1 MNWKFEAI
9 EKLKEYTARKNALE
23 SIPEE
28 IKRLEEDAQRIR
40 AASTDATP
48 VQGGGSTR
56 EDMLLS
62 NIVLREELQ
71 RRLSDA
77 LRWVEIV
84 DGGLAVLTDE
94 DRLVLDRFYIHPMRG
109 NVDRL
114 RGELGFED
122 ERSVYKRKDKALRR
136 FTLSLYGTC
145 EQ

>member
-9 EKLKEYTARKNALE
+9 EKLKEYAARKNAIT

-28 IKRLEEDAQRIR
+28 IKRLEDDAQRIR

-62 NIVLREELQ
+62 NIVHREELQ

-77 LRWVEIV
+77 MRWVEIV
-84 DGGLAVLTDE
+84 DGGLAVLSDE
-94 DRLVLDRFYIHPMRG
+94 DRLVLDRFYMHQMRG
-109 NVDRL
+109 NVERL
-114 RGELGFED
+114 RNELGLED

-145 EQ
+145 DQ

>member
-9 EKLKEYTARKNALE
+9 EKLKEYTARKNAIT

-48 VQGGGSTR
+48 VHGGGSAR

-62 NIVLREELQ
+62 NIVHREELERSLEQ
-71 RRLSDA
+71 A
-77 LRWVEIV
+77 KIWVELV
-84 DGGLAVLTDE
+84 DAGLEILSTE
-94 DRLVLDRFYIHPMRG
+94 ERLVLDRFYIHPEKG

-114 RGELGFED
+114 CGELNVEK
-122 ERSVYKRKDKALRR
+122 SQVYAKKDSALRH
-136 FTLSLYGTC
+136 FTISLYGCT
-145 EQ
+145 EI

>member
-9 EKLKEYTARKNALE
+9 EKLKEYTARKNAIT

-48 VQGGGSTR
+48 VHGGGSSL

-62 NIVLREELQ
+62 NIVHREELQ

-77 LRWVEIV
+77 QRWVDIV
-84 DGGLAVLTDE
+84 DGGLAVLSDD
-94 DRLVLDRFYIHPMRG
+94 DRLVLDRFYMHPMRG

-114 RGELGFED
+114 CCELGLED

-136 FTLSLYGTC
+136 FTMALYGTC

>member
-9 EKLKEYTARKNALE
+9 EKLKEYTARKNAIT

-48 VQGGGSTR
+48 VQGGGSAR

-62 NIVLREELQ
+62 NIVHREELQ

-84 DGGLAVLTDE
+84 DGGLAVLSDE
-94 DRLVLDRFYIHPMRG
+94 DRLVLERFYIHPMRG

-114 RGELGFED
+114 CDDLAIEKAA
-122 ERSVYKRKDKALRR
+122 VYKRKEKALRR
-136 FTLSLYGTC
+136 FTVALYGIT
-145 EQ
+145 ES

>member
-9 EKLKEYTARKNALE
+9 EKLKEYTARKNAIT

-28 IKRLEEDAQRIR
+28 IKRLEEEAQRIR

-48 VQGGGSTR
+48 VQGGGSAR

-62 NIVLREELQ
+62 NIVHREELQ
-71 RRLSDA
+71 RQLSDA
-77 LRWVEIV
+77 RRWVDIV
-84 DGGLAVLTDE
+84 DGGLAVLTDD

-114 RGELGFED
+114 CDELAVEKAA
-122 ERSVYKRKDKALRR
+122 VYKRKEKALRR
-136 FTLSLYGTC
+136 FTVALYGST
-145 EQ
+145 ES

>member
-9 EKLKEYTARKNALE
+9 EKWKEYTARKNAIT

-77 LRWVEIV
+77 LRCVEIV

-114 RGELGFED
+114 RGELGLED

-145 EQ
+145 DQ

>member
-9 EKLKEYTARKNALE
+9 EKLKEYTARKNAIT

-40 AASTDATP
+40 AASMDATP
-48 VQGGGSTR
+48 VNGGGSTR

-77 LRWVEIV
+77 LRWVYIV
-84 DGGLAVLTDE
+84 DAGLAVLSDE
-94 DRLVLDRFYIHPMRG
+94 DRIVLDRFYIHPMRG

-114 RGELGFED
+114 CDELAVEKAA
-122 ERSVYKRKDKALRR
+122 VYKRKEKALRR
-136 FTLSLYGTC
+136 FTVALYGST
-145 EQ
+145 ES

>member
-9 EKLKEYTARKNALE
+9 EKLKEYTARKNAIT

-62 NIVLREELQ
+62 NIVHREELK

-77 LRWVEIV
+77 LRWVDIV
-84 DGGLAVLTDE
+84 DGGLAVLSDE

-114 RGELGFED
+114 CDELAVEKAA
-122 ERSVYKRKDKALRR
+122 VYKRKEKALRR
-136 FTLSLYGTC
+136 FTVALYGST
-145 EQ
+145 ES

>member
-9 EKLKEYTARKNALE
+9 EKLKEYTARKNAIT

-28 IKRLEEDAQRIR
+28 IKMLEEDAQRIR
-40 AASTDATP
+40 SASTDATP

-62 NIVLREELQ
+62 NIVHREELQ

-77 LRWVEIV
+77 QRWVDIV
-84 DGGLAVLTDE
+84 DGGLAVLSDE

-109 NVDRL
+109 NVERL
-114 RGELGFED
+114 CDELAVEKAA
-122 ERSVYKRKDKALRR
+122 VYKRKEKALRR
-136 FTLSLYGTC
+136 FTVALYGAA
-145 EQ
+145 ES

>member
-9 EKLKEYTARKNALE
+9 EKLKEYAARKNAIT

-40 AASTDATP
+40 AASADATP
-48 VQGGGSTR
+48 VQGGGSAR

-62 NIVLREELQ
+62 NIVHREELQ

-77 LRWVEIV
+77 RRWVDIV
-84 DGGLAVLTDE
+84 DGGLSVLTDD

-114 RGELGFED
+114 CDELAVEKAA
-122 ERSVYKRKDKALRR
+122 VYKRKEKALHR
-136 FTLSLYGTC
+136 FTVALYGAT
-145 EQ
+145 ES

>member
-9 EKLKEYTARKNALE
+9 EKLKEYTARKNAIT

-40 AASTDATP
+40 AASMDATP
-48 VQGGGSTR
+48 VQGGGSAR

-62 NIVLREELQ
+62 NIVHREELQ

-77 LRWVEIV
+77 LRWVDVV
-84 DGGLAVLTDE
+84 DAGLEVLSDE

-114 RGELGFED
+114 CDDLAIEKAA
-122 ERSVYKRKDKALRR
+122 VYKRKEKALRR
-136 FTLSLYGTC
+136 FTVALYGLT
-145 EQ
+145 ES

>member
-9 EKLKEYTARKNALE
+9 EKLKEYTARKNAIT

-48 VQGGGSTR
+48 VQGGGSGR

-62 NIVLREELQ
+62 NIVHREELQ

-77 LRWVEIV
+77 QRWVDIV
-84 DGGLAVLTDE
+84 DGGLAVLSDE

-114 RGELGFED
+114 CDDLAIEKAA
-122 ERSVYKRKDKALRR
+122 VYKRKEKALRR
-136 FTLSLYGTC
+136 FTVALYGLT
-145 EQ
+145 ES

>member
-9 EKLKEYTARKNALE
+9 EKLKEYTARKNAIA

-40 AASTDATP
+40 AVSTDATP
-48 VQGGGSTR
+48 VQGGGSAR

-62 NIVLREELQ
+62 NIVHREELQ

-109 NVDRL
+109 NVERL
-114 RGELGFED
+114 CSELGLED
-122 ERSVYKRKDKALRR
+122 ERSVYKRKDKALRK
-136 FTLSLYGTC
+136 FTIALYGTC

>member
-9 EKLKEYTARKNALE
+9 EKLKEYTARKNAIT

-28 IKRLEEDAQRIR
+28 TKRLEEDAQRIR

-48 VQGGGSTR
+48 VQGGGSAR

-77 LRWVEIV
+77 IRWVNIV
-84 DGGLAVLTDE
+84 DAGLAVLSDE

-109 NVDRL
+109 NVERL
-114 RGELGFED
+114 CDELAVEKAA
-122 ERSVYKRKDKALRR
+122 VYKRKEKALRR
-136 FTLSLYGTC
+136 FTVALYGAA
-145 EQ
+145 ES

>member
-9 EKLKEYTARKNALE
+9 EKLKEYTARKNAIT

-28 IKRLEEDAQRIR
+28 IKRLEEDAQRIW

-48 VQGGGSTR
+48 VQGGGSAR

-62 NIVLREELQ
+62 NIVHREELQ

-77 LRWVEIV
+77 QRWVDIV
-84 DGGLAVLTDE
+84 DGGLAVLSDE
-94 DRLVLDRFYIHPMRG
+94 DRLVLDRLYIHQMRG
-109 NVDRL
+109 NVERL
-114 RGELGFED
+114 RNELGLED

-136 FTLSLYGTC
+136 FTVALYGIC

>member
-9 EKLKEYTARKNALE
+9 EKLKEYTARKNAIT

-62 NIVLREELQ
+62 NIVHREELQ

-77 LRWVEIV
+77 LRWVKIV
-84 DGGLAVLTDE
+84 DGGLAVLSDE
-94 DRLVLDRFYIHPMRG
+94 DRLVLDRFYIRPMRG

-114 RGELGFED
+114 CDELAVEKAA
-122 ERSVYKRKDKALRR
+122 VYKRKEKALRR
-136 FTLSLYGTC
+136 FTVALYGST
-145 EQ
+145 ES

>member
-9 EKLKEYTARKNALE
+9 EKLKEYTARKNAIT

-40 AASTDATP
+40 EPSTDATP
-48 VQGGGSTR
+48 VQGAGSDR

-62 NIVLREELQ
+62 NIVHREELQ

-77 LRWVEIV
+77 LRWVDIV
-84 DGGLAVLTDE
+84 DAGLAVLSDE

-114 RGELGFED
+114 CDDLAIEKAA
-122 ERSVYKRKDKALRR
+122 VYKRKEKALRR
-136 FTLSLYGTC
+136 FTVALYGLP
-145 EQ
+145 ES

>member
-48 VQGGGSTR
+48 VQGGGSAR
-56 EDMLLS
+56 EDMLLT
-62 NIVLREELQ
+62 NIVHREELQ

-77 LRWVEIV
+77 QRWVDIV
-84 DGGLAVLTDE
+84 DGGLAVLTDD

-114 RGELGFED
+114 CDDLAIEKAA
-122 ERSVYKRKDKALRR
+122 VYKRKEKALRR
-136 FTLSLYGTC
+136 FTVALYGAT
-145 EQ
+145 ES

>member
-9 EKLKEYTARKNALE
+9 EKLKEYTARKNAIT

-40 AASTDATP
+40 AASADATP
-48 VQGGGSTR
+48 VQGGGSAR

-62 NIVLREELQ
+62 NIVHREELQ

-77 LRWVEIV
+77 RRWVDIV
-84 DGGLAVLTDE
+84 DGGLSVLTDD

-114 RGELGFED
+114 CDELAVEKAA
-122 ERSVYKRKDKALRR
+122 VYKRKEKALHR
-136 FTLSLYGTC
+136 FTVALYGTT
-145 EQ
+145 ES

>member
-9 EKLKEYTARKNALE
+9 EKLKEYTARKNAIT

-48 VQGGGSTR
+48 VQGGGSAR

-62 NIVLREELQ
+62 NIVHREELQ

-77 LRWVEIV
+77 IRRIKIV
-84 DGGLAVLTDE
+84 DGGLEVLPDAE
-94 DRLVLDRFYIHPMRG
+94 RPNLDRI
-109 NVDRL
+109 
-114 RGELGFED
+114 
-122 ERSVYKRKDKALRR
+122 
-136 FTLSLYGTC
+136 
-145 EQ
+145 

>member
-9 EKLKEYTARKNALE
+9 EKLKEYTARKNAIT

-28 IKRLEEDAQRIR
+28 LKRLEEDAQRIR

-48 VQGGGSTR
+48 VQGGGSGR

-62 NIVLREELQ
+62 NIVHREELQ

-77 LRWVEIV
+77 RRWVKIV
-84 DGGLAVLTDE
+84 DDGLAVLSEE

-109 NVDRL
+109 NVERL
-114 RGELGFED
+114 CDELAVEKAA
-122 ERSVYKRKDKALRR
+122 VYKRKEKALRR
-136 FTLSLYGTC
+136 FTVALYGAA
-145 EQ
+145 ES

>member
-9 EKLKEYTARKNALE
+9 EKLKEYTARKNAIT

-62 NIVLREELQ
+62 NIVHREELQ

-77 LRWVEIV
+77 QRWVDIV
-84 DGGLAVLTDE
+84 DGGLAVLSEE

-109 NVDRL
+109 NVERL
-114 RGELGFED
+114 CSELGLED
-122 ERSVYKRKDKALRR
+122 GRTVYKRKDKALRR

-145 EQ
+145 DQ

>member
-9 EKLKEYTARKNALE
+9 EKLKEYTARKNAIM

-28 IKRLEEDAQRIR
+28 IKRLEEDAHRIR

-48 VQGGGSTR
+48 VQGGGIAR

-62 NIVLREELQ
+62 NIVHREELQ

-77 LRWVEIV
+77 QRWVKIV
-84 DGGLAVLTDE
+84 DDGLAVLSDE

-114 RGELGFED
+114 RDELGLED

-145 EQ
+145 DQ

>member
-9 EKLKEYTARKNALE
+9 EKLKEYTARKNAIT

-48 VQGGGSTR
+48 VQGGGSAR

-62 NIVLREELQ
+62 NIVHREELQ

-77 LRWVEIV
+77 LRWVDIV
-84 DGGLAVLTDE
+84 DAGLAVLSDE
-94 DRLVLDRFYIHPMRG
+94 DKLVLDRLYIHPMRG

-114 RGELGFED
+114 CDDLAIEKAA
-122 ERSVYKRKDKALRR
+122 VYKRKEKALRR
-136 FTLSLYGTC
+136 FTVALYGLT
-145 EQ
+145 ES

>member
-9 EKLKEYTARKNALE
+9 EKLKEYTARKNAIT

-48 VQGGGSTR
+48 VQGGGSGR

-62 NIVLREELQ
+62 NIVHREELQ

-77 LRWVEIV
+77 RRWVKIV
-84 DGGLAVLTDE
+84 DDGLAVLSEE

-114 RGELGFED
+114 CDELAVEKAA
-122 ERSVYKRKDKALRR
+122 VYKRKEKALRR
-136 FTLSLYGTC
+136 FTVALYGST
-145 EQ
+145 ES

>member
-9 EKLKEYTARKNALE
+9 EKLKEYTARKNAIT

-56 EDMLLS
+56 EDMLLT
-62 NIVLREELQ
+62 NIVHREELQ

-77 LRWVEIV
+77 KRWVDIV
-84 DGGLAVLTDE
+84 DGGLAVLSDE

-114 RGELGFED
+114 CDDLAIEKAA
-122 ERSVYKRKDKALRR
+122 VYKRKEKALRR
-136 FTLSLYGTC
+136 FTVALYGAV
-145 EQ
+145 ES

>member
-9 EKLKEYTARKNALE
+9 EKLKEYTARKNAIM

-62 NIVLREELQ
+62 NIVHREELQ

-77 LRWVEIV
+77 QRWVDIV
-84 DGGLAVLTDE
+84 DAGLAVLSDE

-109 NVDRL
+109 NVERL
-114 RGELGFED
+114 CNELGLED

-145 EQ
+145 DQ

>member
-56 EDMLLS
+56 EDMLLT
-62 NIVLREELQ
+62 NIVHREELQ

-77 LRWVEIV
+77 QRWVDIV
-84 DGGLAVLTDE
+84 DGGLAVLSDE

-114 RGELGFED
+114 CDDLAIEKAA
-122 ERSVYKRKDKALRR
+122 VYKRKEKALRR
-136 FTLSLYGTC
+136 FTVALYGAT
-145 EQ
+145 ES

>member
-9 EKLKEYTARKNALE
+9 EKLKEYAARRNAIT

-28 IKRLEEDAQRIR
+28 IKRLEEEARRIR
-40 AASTDATP
+40 SAATDATP
-48 VQGGGSTR
+48 VKGGGSTR
-56 EDMLLS
+56 EDMLLDS
-62 NIVLREELQ
+62 IVHREELQ

-77 LRWVEIV
+77 RRWVDIV
-84 DGGLAVLTDE
+84 DGGLAVLSDE

-109 NVDRL
+109 NAERL
-114 RGELGFED
+114 RDELGLED

>member
-9 EKLKEYTARKNALE
+9 EKLKEYTARKNAIT

-62 NIVLREELQ
+62 NIVHREELQ

-77 LRWVEIV
+77 LRWVDIV
-84 DGGLAVLTDE
+84 DAGLAVLSDE

-114 RGELGFED
+114 CDDLAIEKAA
-122 ERSVYKRKDKALRR
+122 VYKRKEKALRR
-136 FTLSLYGTC
+136 FTVALYGLT
-145 EQ
+145 ES

>member
-9 EKLKEYTARKNALE
+9 EKLKEYTARKNAIA

-28 IKRLEEDAQRIR
+28 IKRLEKDAQRIR

-48 VQGGGSTR
+48 VQGGGSAR

-62 NIVLREELQ
+62 NIVHREELQ

-77 LRWVEIV
+77 RRWVEIV
-84 DGGLAVLTDE
+84 EGGLAVLADD

-114 RGELGFED
+114 CDELAVEKAA
-122 ERSVYKRKDKALRR
+122 VYKRKEKALRR
-136 FTLSLYGTC
+136 FTVALYGAA
-145 EQ
+145 ES